1 MAKKIPKNSGILC
14 FYFSGQPRNTLCWE
28 YRSASGEFRSGTEDD
43 PIPGAKKDRVWLAI
57 PAEQCLFYC
66 VTGGKMSAEA
76 LKWQLEGTALGDVDT
91 LHLTVLARTAQEN
104 HLVAVDPPRLQAAL
118 DAVKQR
124 GFTPDYALPDVLML
138 PHGQAFRLD
147 EQWLARTEPFSGVS
161 VAVADLPLLAAQD
174 SALCERVK
182 EHETCGRL
190 TAEAEKISLPSLL
203 HGGFSP
209 AVNWR
214 NGLRSLTAALFL
226 SGCCLSAIPLYHG
239 WQLNLAAD
247 RFREQTLQHYQHYFP
262 QERPAK
268 PAQALLAHIH
278 QKETHKPTAGLLV
291 LLTECSALLS
301 NIKEIPLQTL
311 EWDAKRQQLSLHFA
325 KVIPAD
331 NELIT
336 PEGYQL
342 ARQGDSSIIIS
353 RKP

>member
-1 MAKKIPKNSGILC
+1 MAKKTRKNSGIVC
-14 FYFSGQPRNTLCWE
+14 FYFSGRPRNRLCWE
-28 YRSASGEFRSGTEDD
+28 YRSAGGEYRSGSAEE
-43 PIPGAKKDRVWLAI
+43 PIPGEKRDRVWLAI
-57 PAEQCLFYC
+57 PAEHCLFYR
-66 VTGGKMSAEA
+66 VAGGKMPTEA

-91 LHLTVLARTAQEN
+91 LHITVLARTAEEN
-104 HLVAVDPPRLQAAL
+104 HLVAIEPARLRAAI
-118 DAVKQR
+118 DAVKR
-124 GFTPDYALPDVLML
+124 CGFSPDYVLPDVLML

-161 VAVADLPLLAAQD
+161 VAVADLPLLTTHD
-174 SALCERVK
+174 RTLSERVE
-182 EHETCGRL
+182 EHETRDRL

-203 HGGFSP
+203 HGCFSP
-209 AVNWR
+209 EVNWR
-214 NGLRSLTAALFL
+214 NSLRSLTVALFF
-226 SGCCLSAIPLYHG
+226 SGCCLSAIPLYHA

-247 RFREQTLQHYQHYFP
+247 RVREQTLLHYQHYFP
-262 QERPAK
+262 QMRPAK

-331 NELIT
+331 NELVT

-342 ARQGDSSIIIS
+342 TRQGNNSITIG
-353 RKP
+353 RKI